1 MTTETSTKPSV
12 KDMKFMLSL
21 ISDTLHIYDYPTSS
35 IFSAVTRCSIVGYL
49 YGIGYTESED
59 LTNRSVTIFRHLTNY
74 AQNNSEY
81 GVHWDGN
88 LVCSTAW
95 NSDGERLTPESG
107 TTQYHTFAVHKELFE
122 GLDF

>member
-21 ISDTLHIYDYPTSS
+21 ISDTLHIYDYPTPA

-49 YGIGYTESED
+49 YGVGYTESED

-74 AQNNSEY
+74 AQKNSEY
-81 GVHWDGN
+81 DWFTEWSKK
-88 LVCSTAW
+88 LVDSVR
-95 NSDGERLTPESG
+95 ERKLTEDR
-107 TTQYHTFAVHKELFE
+107 TI
-122 GLDF
+122 

>member
-21 ISDTLHIYDYPTSS
+21 ISDTLHIYDYPTPA

-49 YGIGYTESED
+49 YGIGSTESED

-74 AQNNSEY
+74 AQKNSEY
-81 GVHWDGN
+81 DWFTEWSKK
-88 LVCSTAW
+88 LVDSVR
-95 NSDGERLTPESG
+95 ERKLTEDR
-107 TTQYHTFAVHKELFE
+107 TI
-122 GLDF
+122 